1 MKKDKKPSKFTQF
14 LDIADNK
21 AEANGKK
28 TLWQIVKFI
37 VVSSLVTIIQLGL
50 VNLLYFLMKNWT
62 EPLPSFLSAIFSET
76 TVGIGHSNWGYILP
90 FFISNFVANT
100 VGYFLNKKKTFKSD
114 APVWHYVAYI
124 VILFL
129 LILFTTWL
137 QGVVS
142 NWITSLG
149 AEAIA
154 PTITGMVAG
163 TLQMIVLFPLQKF
176 VLLREKKKE
185 PTEEIEQ

>member
-1 MKKDKKPSKFTQF
+1 
-14 LDIADNK
+14 
-21 AEANGKK
+21 
-28 TLWQIVKFI
+28 
-37 VVSSLVTIIQLGL
+37 
-50 VNLLYFLMKNWT
+50 MKNWT